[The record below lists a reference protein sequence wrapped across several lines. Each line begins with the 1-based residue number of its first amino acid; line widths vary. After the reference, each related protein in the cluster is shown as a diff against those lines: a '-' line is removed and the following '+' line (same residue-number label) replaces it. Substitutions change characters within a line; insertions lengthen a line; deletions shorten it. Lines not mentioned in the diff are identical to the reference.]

1 MAYIPGAVSGARND
15 LADGGGL
22 MLIKEASGLNVIN
35 NTISVPFDVNFDAV
49 EKVVVVCELH
59 SLRTSGDTGSDTLSL
74 TVLSDP
80 AHMWGRSTGV
90 QGYSNAS
97 GGSAAVDVHTRAAET
112 ATPIVRSNR
121 TTAGNPAIKSSGSAE
136 ITMDPAMNQLTAHA
150 IFGMHGSS
158 DTTAYRTFVQHVQS
172 SVPPVSRRLTMAV
185 VGTSTYACDY
195 SVRVYV
201 QSKVKSI
208 DTVAYE
214 VLYDGYTTAGG
225 MPAGSFALN
234 DNDELII
241 EGVIAPTDATAGADL
256 CEFFVGNTY
265 AENAA
270 KWQSCGHY
278 QRPTAA
284 TIQANAYTNLNAMWL
299 GHFAPIGGVFP
310 TGHFRWTISVR
321 KASTNGMQL
330 TASGAGV
337 ARDGVGPYVWTGGYN
352 CIVDGAAMTKG
363 NLQFSARCAGWVRVL
378 RAVRVDLLTNAPDT
392 LHGLKVAA
400 TADKAGIT
408 VAPGCVEILG
418 RVHHLPGATTFAALS
433 GIVRAGETLP
443 TGAEAYLYA
452 VSMPDRTLQFKVSGT
467 PPTLDRYGNVV
478 AAANVDYDTSSH
490 HPIEGRM
497 WRCVARLMLDATGK
511 VLAAAR
517 SVYAEVDDLT
527 VREGVMDE
535 LLLDFQSDTESP
547 GTRTFPFSAGDSLV
561 IEADLYSADG
571 STAMAADITF
581 GAAAGNTNKY
591 VRTTHYA
598 SATAHSYSSGTSSTL
613 NVIYGGAETRSTNI
627 IRLFTKP
634 DGSGNAYSTH
644 APLRTDANA
653 RLVAQI
659 TTVIAAGAH
668 MLEGYGTLVCNAAT
682 RGRIRIYRRARARAI
697 VSNPGMR
704 SGLALSVNSDGLG
717 LTVGKG
723 VCEISAKAYEN
734 AAPLNVL
741 LTNIRSG
748 DVVTNSAPLYLY
760 GKPAANGALECKFAA
775 AAPRMDMWGDLAA
788 SDSAIDYSLPCYHP
802 VEGRTWRWLGTVTID
817 STGKITGSALT
828 SVAPPPVLE
837 GSVTEVIYDEVRAT
851 PGGAWNVD
859 IPTFANDSFMIEAD
873 LRTPDDGNASSP
885 SFMIYANNAAD
896 SLNKFSHL
904 FINGAGSA
912 VTAATTATA
921 PGAGFTGGL
930 RDIGGI
936 WRVTVAEDKRTCRV
950 ELDGRYKTTAGAPSR
965 YLLASKG
972 VLAVD
977 ITKFLLVL
985 APELI
990 GHIRITRLRPAAV
1003 ATPQPDLL
1011 SGLDI
1016 SVTAGVITVG
1026 PGCCEVSGY
1035 TLHNRAPLP
1044 VPSLAAILRSGDTLP
1059 TNGTVYLYGRR
1070 GNSDMLDLRASTTKP
1085 RRDRYGNVVADYTGM
1100 DLRRGLYHEA
1110 EGGAWRYLG
1119 AASLTA
1125 GAVTFAARLWP
1136 DAPAFSQMLQKL
1148 VSRELVLEKYL
1159 TDATTEFSIPLDGLQ
1174 PWQLEI
1180 ESDLYHATGNGNV
1193 VLCGMKVGADADNTN
1208 AWARS
1213 YFLGTSATVQSGN
1226 IPESLLHLS
1235 GAQNT
1240 VNASTLAHIRSD
1252 PAIPWVE
1259 AVVAYRTLSTTVTIR
1274 NHLVYLHC
1282 SNTMTPDKRTSLRF
1296 IPDAAARGVIRVY
1309 RNVQAELVTAEPD
1322 HRTGLVAAST
1332 DGANITVG
1340 PGSIEIMGNLLHNR
1354 SPQTRTLAELLRA
1367 GETWAAATAYYL
1379 YAVSEFGVLS
1389 FKASALPPT
1398 LDRFGNTLDFATA
1411 DLNMALHH
1419 PVEGRT
1425 WRYIGYVSTAFDTAT
1440 LVPFVRSAA
1449 NTWTGAHMYADSP
1462 AAAKPASIK
1471 VPARAVVHAALYWRL
1486 GGTNT
1491 PFMPCAE
1498 YISTGATSYGAV
1510 RHTNQSTGRITVYGQ
1525 GTAGFAY
1532 NGTAWV
1538 TSGDIRMEVTF

>member
-22 MLIKEASGLNVIN
+22 MLIKEASGQNVVN
-35 NTISVPFDVNFDAV
+35 NTISVPFDVDFDTV
-49 EKVVVVCELH
+49 EKLVIVCELR
-59 SLRTSGDTGSDTLSL
+59 SLRESGDTSNDMLSL
-74 TVLSDP
+74 KVLSDA
-80 AHMWGRSTGV
+80 AHTWARGTGA
-90 QGYSNAS
+90 QGMSNGDGTSSSVVPHSLAT
-97 GGSAAVDVHTRAAET
+97 AATHTL
-112 ATPIVRSNR
+112 VWSNR
-121 TTAGNPAIKSSGSAE
+121 GNLTNPATCATGSAE
-136 ITMDPAMNQLTAHA
+136 VTMAPNINQLTVQT
-150 IFGMHGSS
+150 IGGMRGAYSS
-158 DTTAYRTFVQHVQS
+158 TAYRTFLMHAQS
-172 SVPPVSRRLTMAV
+172 DVLAVSRRLTLAIVGATSNAV
-185 VGTSTYACDY
+185 DY
-195 SVRVYV
+195 SVRVYA
-201 QSKVKSI
+201 QTKVKSV

-299 GHFAPIGGVFP
+299 GYFSPIGGVFT

-321 KASTNGMQL
+321 KAATNGMQL
-330 TASGAGV
+330 TASGEGV
-337 ARDGVGPYVWTGGYN
+337 ARDGIGPYVWTGGYN
-352 CIVDGAAMTKG
+352 CLVDGVAMTKG

-392 LHGLKVAA
+392 LHGLKVAP

-418 RVHHLPGATTFAALS
+418 RVHHQPGAVTFAALS
-433 GIVRAGETLP
+433 SILRSGESLP

-452 VSMPDRTLQFKVSGT
+452 VSMPDRTLQFKLSGT

-571 STAMAADITF
+571 STAIAADITF

-653 RLVAQI
+653 RLVAQM

-668 MLEGYGTLVCNAAT
+668 MLEGYGTLVCNAVT

-760 GKPAANGALECKFAA
+760 GKPAANGVLECKFAV
-775 AAPRMDMWGDLAA
+775 AAPRMDMWGSLAA

-851 PGGAWNVD
+851 PGGAWSIEV
-859 IPTFANDSFMIEAD
+859 PTFANDSFMIEAD
-873 LRTPDDGNASSP
+873 LRTPDDGNTSSP
-885 SFMIYANNAAD
+885 AFAIYANSITD
-896 SLNKFSHL
+896 STNKFSHVYM
-904 FINGAGSA
+904 FGAASAASVATVTTFTGS
-912 VTAATTATA
+912 
-921 PGAGFTGGL
+921 GFTGAL
-930 RDIGGI
+930 KDVGGI
-936 WRVTVAEDKRTCRV
+936 WRITVAEDKRTCRV
-950 ELDGRYKTTAGAPSR
+950 EMDGRYKTTAGAPSR
-965 YLLASKG
+965 YLLAAKG

-1085 RRDRYGNVVADYTGM
+1085 RRDRYGNVVADYTGV
-1100 DLRRGLYHEA
+1100 DLRRGLYHEN

-1159 TDATTEFSIPLDGLQ
+1159 TGATAEFSIPLDGLQ

-1274 NHLVYLHC
+1274 NYLVYLHC

-1322 HRTGLVAAST
+1322 HRTGLVASSA
-1332 DGANITVG
+1332 DGANVTVG
-1340 PGSIEIMGNLLHNR
+1340 PGSIEIMGNLLHNK
-1354 SPQTRTLAELLRA
+1354 SPQTKTLAELLRS
-1367 GETWAAATAYYL
+1367 GETWAASTAYYL
-1379 YAVSEFGVLS
+1379 YAVVQFGVLT

-1411 DLNMALHH
+1411 DLDMALHH

-1425 WRYIGYVSTAFDTAT
+1425 WRYIGYMSTMQASTT
-1440 LVPFVRSAA
+1440 LVPFVRSKQD
-1449 NTWTGAHMYADSP
+1449 TWTGTPIAGSSGTTYP
-1462 AAAKPASIK
+1462 RCAA
-1471 VPARAVVHAALYWRL
+1471 PARLTVRAACFART
-1486 GGTNT
+1486 GTSGALIPIQGQNT
-1491 PFMPCAE
+1491 H
-1498 YISTGATSYGAV
+1498 TNGVLYGANV
-1510 RHTNQSTGRITVYGQ
+1510 AMYPDGTVTVGMLQQWYW
-1525 GTAGFAY
+1525 
-1532 NGTAWV
+1532 NGTAW
-1538 TSGDIRMEVTF
+1538 TSSGQFTLQMDF